1 MSLFKKKNVEEAP
14 NVNELIQ
21 LLQAEIKVID
31 VTDDRYPKL
40 IEQLDK
46 LYKIRA
52 HEAPE
57 KWNKNTFVSAG
68 ANILGIVLI
77 LGYEQINVVSSK
89 AFGLLTKPRI

>member
-1 MSLFKKKNVEEAP
+1 MFKKKKNEEP

-21 LLQAEIKVID
+21 LLQAQIKDLD
-31 VTDDRYPKL
+31 VTDERYPKL

-57 KWNKNTFVSAG
+57 KWSKNTFVSAG

-89 AFGLLTKPRI
+89 AFGLLTKPRL